1 MTDAAVDALFARAID
16 PYRAAGRFAWH
27 FAAGKLR
34 RDPVFV
40 ALLRDGVVPDAARLV
55 DLGCGQG
62 LLAAWLAAARA
73 QHAAG
78 SWPRGWASPPAIG
91 CYWGLELMPRDVARA
106 RAALADRGE
115 FVAGDV
121 RTAPLGRADVVV
133 ILDVLHYLAPAV
145 QVGVLQ
151 RVRDAL
157 PRGGVLITRI
167 GDAAGGIGFRISR
180 WVDRSAALAR
190 GHGWCRLHCRPLE
203 EWESL
208 LRGLGFGVVATPM
221 SGRNPFANVLLVC
234 RLHG

>member
-1 MTDAAVDALFARAID
+1 MIDPAVDALFARAIE

-40 ALLRDGVVPDAARLV
+40 ALLRDGIVPAAARLV

-73 QHAAG
+73 QHATG
-78 SWPRGWASPPAIG
+78 SWPRGWAPPPQVDR
-91 CYWGLELMPRDVARA
+91 YWGLELMPRDVARA
-106 RAALADRGE
+106 RSALADWGE
-115 FVAGDV
+115 FVAGDM

-133 ILDVLHYLAPAV
+133 ILDVLHYIAPTE
-145 QVGVLQ
+145 QLGVLQ

-157 PRGGVLITRI
+157 PRDGVLITRI
-167 GDAAGGIGFRISR
+167 GDAAGGMPFRISQ

-190 GHGWCRLHCRPLE
+190 GHGWCRLHCRPLA

-208 LRGLGFGVVATPM
+208 LRELGFAVDARPM
-221 SGRNPFANVLLVC
+221 AGHNPFANVLLVC
-234 RLHG
+234 RRHG